1 MLEDAIP
8 GLLLESVMMTLTSP
22 QTYSVAR
29 FNFKVCCIYSD
40 QYERHY
46 NVGSSKSHIKL
57 AETWKNREM
66 RTV

>member
-1 MLEDAIP
+1 MLEEEIP
-8 GLLLESVMMTLTSP
+8 GLLLESVMTTLTSP

-29 FNFKVCCIYSD
+29 INFEVFCIYSD
-40 QYERHY
+40 QYECHY